1 MDALISEKA
10 TKKIHTIKIFIF
22 CYGGGS
28 RIYDRLL
35 NLGEKNSKT
44 DSGSIFKQNMQFIT
58 SEKRMDLIQIY
69 INGCEKNIVWYKML

>member
-35 NLGEKNSKT
+35 NLGEKKNSKT

-58 SEKRMDLIQIY
+58 LEKRMDLIKY
-69 INGCEKNIVWYKML
+69 TLMVVKRT